1 VYVTGN
7 TVYLKHEVR
16 GVTSQVTMAAC
27 VYLTKSINR
36 SVSQSHQA
44 RYTIKETTFFDKCT
58 VAALQQL

>member
-7 TVYLKHEVR
+7 TVYLLHEDC
-16 GVTSQVTMAAC
+16 VTSQVTMAAC

-44 RYTIKETTFFDKCT
+44 RCTIKETTFCENCA
-58 VAALQQL
+58 VAALQ